1 MDALGQRVNRMLLSI
16 FRHHTTSTFVSISA
30 LVENFL
36 IAYVLGD
43 NTLRRKHPLYPIS
56 LIINSTHK

>member
-1 MDALGQRVNRMLLSI
+1 MNTLGQRINRMLLSI
-16 FRHHTTSTFVSISA
+16 FRHRTTSTFVLISA
-30 LVENFL
+30 LVANSL